1 MFTLSL
7 SESLVI
13 GLITVI
19 AGFIIHKL
27 VYSYGCDEIKE
38 TNVFHSNRKNII
50 FYLILFLIGIAIHG
64 LVKYAE
70 VNEWYCEKK
79 CVGDVCEVLC
89 HLPINGVTELF
100 ITK

>member
-7 SESLVI
+7 GESLTI
-13 GLITVI
+13 GIITLI
-19 AGFIIHKL
+19 AGWVVHMI
-27 VYSYGCDEIKE
+27 VYSYGCDEIKD
-38 TNVFHSNRKNII
+38 TNIFYVNRKNVV
-50 FYLILFLIGIAIHG
+50 FYLGLFVIGIVIHM

-79 CVGDVCEVLC
+79 CIGDICEVIC

>member
-7 SESLVI
+7 SESLII
-13 GLITVI
+13 GIITTI
-19 AGFIIHKL
+19 AGWIIHKL

-38 TNVFHSNRKNII
+38 SNVFYSNRKNIV
-50 FYLILFLIGIAIHG
+50 FYLGLFVIGVGIHT

>member
-7 SESLVI
+7 SESLIIGVI
-13 GLITVI
+13 TSL
-19 AGFIIHKL
+19 AGWIIHKI

-38 TNVFHSNRKNII
+38 TNIFYSNRKNII
-50 FYLILFLIGIAIHG
+50 FYLVLFIVGIGIHAF
-64 LVKYAE
+64 VKYAE

-79 CVGDVCEVLC
+79 CIGDVCEVLC
-89 HLPINGVTELF
+89 HLPINGVTKLF